1 MAARKP
7 RALSSYAGDTTLDR
21 YEPSRQSEYLYRPY
35 TSATDARVQRW
46 QVANSTSDLPN
57 SAQYAAIVMTEQG
70 ITYEKYLDDLT
81 RADMR
86 TGFSL
91 DGKPTPA
98 WAGGSKQAYHR
109 AVRANQRRIDGQPPV
124 DESAVRIPG
133 VPVTLDEAGTL
144 TSTSSG
150 EASAS
155 SSSMTNA
162 LNQAQNW
169 AADNKPIIIGAAAL
183 ALLVLLARKR

>member
-7 RALSSYAGDTTLDR
+7 RALSSYSGDTTLDQ
-21 YEPSRQSEYLYRPY
+21 YEPSRQSEYLYFPY
-35 TSATDARVQRW
+35 TSATDRRVQRW
-46 QVANSTSDLPN
+46 QLANSTSNLPN
-57 SAQYAAIVMTEQG
+57 SAEYAAIVMTERG

-109 AVRANQRRIDGQPPV
+109 AVRANQRRIDGQSPV

-133 VPVTLDEAGTL
+133 VPVTLDEAGSL
-144 TSTSSG
+144 TETSSGAASTSSG
-150 EASAS
+150 GSALAQAGAWAS
-155 SSSMTNA
+155 S
-162 LNQAQNW
+162 
-169 AADNKPIIIGAAAL
+169 NKPVIIGAAAL

>member
-1 MAARKP
+1 MAARKT
-7 RALSSYAGDTTLDR
+7 RSLSSYAGDTTLDA
-21 YEPSRQSEYLYRPY
+21 YAPSRQSEYLYVAY
-35 TSATDARVQRW
+35 TSATDPRVMRW
-46 QVANSTSDLPN
+46 QTANSTSNLPN
-57 SAQYAAIVMTEQG
+57 TAEYAAIVMTERG

-133 VPVTLDEAGTL
+133 VPVTLDEAGSL
-144 TSTSSG
+144 TEASSG
-150 EASAS
+150 AAS
-155 SSSMTNA
+155 SSSGGSA
-162 LNQAQNW
+162 LAQAAGAW
-169 AADNKPIIIGAAAL
+169 ASSNKPVIIGAAAL

>member
-1 MAARKP
+1 
-7 RALSSYAGDTTLDR
+7 
-21 YEPSRQSEYLYRPY
+21 
-35 TSATDARVQRW
+35 
-46 QVANSTSDLPN
+46 
-57 SAQYAAIVMTEQG
+57 MTERG

-81 RADMR
+81 RVDSR

-133 VPVTLDEAGTL
+133 VPVTLEEAGSL
-144 TSTSSG
+144 TDTSSGAASTSSG
-150 EASAS
+150 ESALAQAGAWAS
-155 SSSMTNA
+155 N
-162 LNQAQNW
+162 
-169 AADNKPIIIGAAAL
+169 NKPIIIGAAAL

>member
-1 MAARKP
+1 
-7 RALSSYAGDTTLDR
+7 
-21 YEPSRQSEYLYRPY
+21 
-35 TSATDARVQRW
+35 
-46 QVANSTSDLPN
+46 
-57 SAQYAAIVMTEQG
+57 
-70 ITYEKYLDDLT
+70 
-81 RADMR
+81 
-86 TGFSL
+86 
-91 DGKPTPA
+91 
-98 WAGGSKQAYHR
+98 
-109 AVRANQRRIDGQPPV
+109 V

-150 EASAS
+150 EGSSS